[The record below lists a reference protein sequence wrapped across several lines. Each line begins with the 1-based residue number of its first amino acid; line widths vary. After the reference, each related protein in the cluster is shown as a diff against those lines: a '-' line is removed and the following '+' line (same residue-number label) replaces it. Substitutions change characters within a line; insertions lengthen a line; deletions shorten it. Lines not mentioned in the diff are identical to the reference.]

1 MLGAIVL
8 AGGPSSRLGKNKA
21 LIELNGKPLLR
32 HVVDQCISIDAKVV
46 VVIGREDT
54 LEVYTRILPQNVE
67 LARDISGHKNPVNGI
82 ASGVGHLNTAYT
94 LVLPCDTPFVRS
106 NVLKFL
112 FEKAQG
118 YDAVVPLWPNGH
130 IEPLHAIY
138 KLEPTR
144 CALQGVFGDENPR
157 VSNLIERLERVRYI
171 DTEEIK
177 ELDPLLASFMNIN
190 SLHELKLAEEIL
202 RYSEA
207 SIAI

>member
-21 LIELNGKPLLR
+21 MIEFKGKPLLR
-32 HVVDQCISIDAKVV
+32 HVVDQCISIAAKVV
-46 VVIGREDT
+46 VVIGREDAP
-54 LEVYTRILPQNVE
+54 EHYSRILPQNVE
-67 LARDISGHKNPVNGI
+67 LAMDISRHKNPVNGI
-82 ASGVGHLNTAYT
+82 ASGVEHLNTTYT

-106 NVLKFL
+106 DVLRFL
-112 FEKAQG
+112 FEKAHG

-144 CALQGVFGDENPR
+144 CALQEVFGDENPR
-157 VSNLIERLERVRYI
+157 VSNLIERLEKVRYI

-177 ELDPLLASFMNIN
+177 ELDPLLACFMNIN
-190 SLHELKLAEEIL
+190 SLHELELAEEIL